1 MRPYGKDSGRRLI
14 GNHLSGGSSCATMCY
29 QGRIKLNDLVWV
41 KAGRRNKLVW
51 SDGEW
56 LEPFK
61 KVKGLVFAKNIA
73 AV

>member
-1 MRPYGKDSGRRLI
+1 
-14 GNHLSGGSSCATMCY
+14 MCY